1 MKPQHLLVLI
11 AFGKNQ
17 PSQTVHTVYGLL
29 SFLHSQLTL
38 VTILISS
45 TFSLYKNISIILRY
59 SKFFISKGRV
69 GKEEGI
75 ISYFY
80 A

>member
-1 MKPQHLLVLI
+1 MKPQRLLVLI

-38 VTILISS
+38 VTVLISS
-45 TFSLYKNISIILRY
+45 TFSLYKNISII
-59 SKFFISKGRV
+59 
-69 GKEEGI
+69 
-75 ISYFY
+75 
-80 A
+80 